1 MRPRRPS
8 RLWYLPSAATGVVG
22 FNCLGGNVFLKTIA
36 AVLVAAAACAVTDQ
50 AYAQSS
56 SLVLEANGAEV
67 SDVTGAEVGIGW
79 RFNAGNFHLTP
90 AVGGFVY
97 QGDNDRYQMYDQIN
111 GSRCR
116 DTTNGQYAKEELCDN
131 TAVDAYGR
139 IEATVSWRKL
149 EFGAGYRVADIDSA
163 LYGTV
168 ALRVTDGVAIKGNF
182 GSDYIGVGVAVRSW

>member
-1 MRPRRPS
+1 
-8 RLWYLPSAATGVVG
+8 
-22 FNCLGGNVFLKTIA
+22 VFLKTIA
-36 AVLVAAAACAVTDQ
+36 AVLAAAAACSVTDQ

-56 SLVLEANGAEV
+56 SLVLEVNGAEV

-97 QGDNDRYQMYDQIN
+97 QGDNDRYQMYDQVN

-139 IEATVSWRKL
+139 IEATVSWRKIEL
-149 EFGAGYRVADIDSA
+149 GAGYRVADIDSA
-163 LYGTV
+163 LYGTI